1 MDKPISDPGL
11 GSSRD
16 KGNSMT
22 PHLEHQY
29 VETNGIRL
37 HVVQAGPEDGP
48 LVILLHGFPEFWYG
62 WRQQI
67 LHLAT
72 AGYRIWA
79 PDQRGYN
86 LSDKRKGIR
95 AYHVDE
101 LAADVIRLIDATGR
115 QRVFLIGH
123 DWGGG
128 VAWRV
133 ASKCSDRLDRLIILN
148 APPGHVMRRNLR
160 QHPAQLLKSWY
171 MFFFQIPWLPETMG
185 RLGNWQM
192 LVRVL
197 QRSSL
202 AGTFT
207 DADIELYRQAWSQPG
222 AYTSML
228 NWYRAL
234 VQKQPK
240 LPANPRITVPTLLI
254 WGAKDMFLG
263 REMAQPSIDLC
274 DDGRLVFVEEAT
286 HWVQHE
292 EADRVDELID
302 AFLRGDSTS

>member
-1 MDKPISDPGL
+1 MDKPMSDLGL
-11 GSSRD
+11 
-16 KGNSMT
+16 MT
-22 PHLEHQY
+22 SQLEHQY

-62 WRQQI
+62 WRHQI
-67 LHLAT
+67 LHLAN
-72 AGYRIWA
+72 AGYRTWV

-86 LSDKRKGIR
+86 LSDKPKGIR
-95 AYHVDE
+95 AYHVDK
-101 LAADVIRLIDATGR
+101 LAADVIGLIDATGR

-123 DWGGG
+123 DWGAGI
-128 VAWRV
+128 AWWL
-133 ASKCSDRLDRLIILN
+133 AGKCPDRLERLVILN
-148 APPGHVMRRNLR
+148 VPHSHVMRRNLR
-160 QHPAQLLKSWY
+160 QNPAQLLKSWY
-171 MFFFQIPWLPETMG
+171 IFFFQIPWLPETIA
-185 RLGNWQM
+185 RLCNWQM
-192 LVRVL
+192 LMQVI
-197 QRSSL
+197 QRSSRP
-202 AGTFT
+202 GTFT

-240 LPANPRITVPTLLI
+240 ASANPRIAVPTLLI

-274 DDGRLVFVEEAT
+274 DDGRLVLMEEAT
-286 HWVQHE
+286 RWVQHE
-292 EADRVDELID
+292 EPSRVNELID
-302 AFLRGDSTS
+302 NFLRGSSENLETSQT

>member
-1 MDKPISDPGL
+1 MDKPMSDLGL
-11 GSSRD
+11 
-16 KGNSMT
+16 MT

-62 WRQQI
+62 WRHQI
-67 LHLAT
+67 LHLAN
-72 AGYRIWA
+72 AGYRIWV

-86 LSDKRKGIR
+86 LSDKPRGIR
-95 AYHVDE
+95 AYHVDK
-101 LAADVIRLIDATGR
+101 LAADVIGLIDATGR

-123 DWGGG
+123 DWGAGI
-128 VAWRV
+128 AWWL
-133 ASKCSDRLDRLIILN
+133 ASKYADRLERLVILN
-148 APPGHVMRRNLR
+148 VPHSHVMRRNLR
-160 QHPAQLLKSWY
+160 QNPAQLLKSWY
-171 MFFFQIPWLPETMG
+171 IFFFQIPWLPETIA

-192 LVRVL
+192 LMQAL
-197 QRSSL
+197 QRSSRP
-202 AGTFT
+202 GTFT

-228 NWYRAL
+228 NWYRAMA
-234 VQKQPK
+234 QKQPK
-240 LPANPRITVPTLLI
+240 ASANPRIAVPTLLI

-274 DDGRLVFVEEAT
+274 DDGRLVLMEEAT

-292 EADRVDELID
+292 EPSRVNELID
-302 AFLRGDSTS
+302 NFLRGSSEKLETSQT